1 MKRIRLKAEDR
12 RAQMVEAGV
21 VLARQYGIKALT
33 RVALAAETGTT
44 DGLVNRYFGS
54 RTGLREAIIVEGV
67 ARKDAHIVAWALK
80 DGYQLEGV
88 PRELMREAARL
99 QPSLLQ

>member
-12 RAQMVEAGV
+12 RAQMVEAGIV
-21 VLARQYGIKALT
+21 IARQYGIKALT

-54 RTGLREAIIVEGV
+54 RAGLREAIICEGV
-67 ARKDAHIVAWALK
+67 ARKDATVVAWAMR

-88 PRELMREAARL
+88 PRALMREASRL
-99 QPSLLQ
+99 QPLLQ